1 MKKFVVEMA
10 VGFCASLTVDAKNK
24 EEAIKLAKE
33 LVLEDATE
41 YYDGNLEIEDVNFV
55 QEISN

>member
-1 MKKFVVEMA
+1 MKKFVIEMA

-24 EEAIKLAKE
+24 EEAIIKAKE
-33 LVLEDATE
+33 LVLEDAME

-55 QEISN
+55 DKVE

>member
-24 EEAIKLAKE
+24 EEAIKIAKE
-33 LVLEDATE
+33 LILEDSMNF
-41 YYDGNLEIEDVNFV
+41 YDGNLEIEDVNFV
-55 QEISN
+55 QEVE

>member
-24 EEAIKLAKE
+24 EEAIKLARE

-55 QEISN
+55 QEVS

>member
-10 VGFCASLTVDAKNK
+10 VGFCASLTVEARNK
-24 EEAIKLAKE
+24 KEAIIKAKK

-41 YYDGNLEIEDVNFV
+41 YYDGNLEIENVNFV
-55 QEISN
+55 DEV

>member
-41 YYDGNLEIEDVNFV
+41 YYDGNLEIEDINFV
-55 QEISN
+55 QEVE

>member
-10 VGFCASLTVDAKNK
+10 VGFCANLTVDAKNK
-24 EEAIKLAKE
+24 EEAIKIAKE
-33 LVLEDATE
+33 LVLEDAME

-55 QEISN
+55 DEV

>member
-10 VGFCASLTVDAKNK
+10 VGFCASLIVDAKNK

-41 YYDGNLEIEDVNFV
+41 YYDGNLEIENINFV
-55 QEISN
+55 QEVE

>member
-24 EEAIKLAKE
+24 EEAIKLARE

-41 YYDGNLEIEDVNFV
+41 YYDGNLEIEDINFV
-55 QEISN
+55 QEVS

>member
-10 VGFCASLTVDAKNK
+10 VGFCASLTVEARNK
-24 EEAIKLAKE
+24 EEAIIKAKK

-41 YYDGNLEIEDVNFV
+41 YYDGNLEIENVNYV
-55 QEISN
+55 DEVSE

>member
-24 EEAIKLAKE
+24 EEAIKLARE
-33 LVLEDATE
+33 LVLEDAME
-41 YYDGNLEIEDVNFV
+41 FYDGNLEIEQINFI
-55 QEISN
+55 QEVE

>member
-10 VGFCASLTVDAKNK
+10 VGFCASLTVDARNK

-41 YYDGNLEIEDVNFV
+41 YYDGNLEIEGINFV
-55 QEISN
+55 DEVK

>member
-10 VGFCASLTVDAKNK
+10 VGFCASLTVDAKDK

-33 LVLEDATE
+33 LVLEDAME
-41 YYDGNLEIEDVNFV
+41 YYDGNLEIEGINFV
-55 QEISN
+55 DEVL

>member
-41 YYDGNLEIEDVNFV
+41 YYDGNLEIEGVNFV
-55 QEISN
+55 QEV

>member
-1 MKKFVVEMA
+1 MKKYVVEMA

-24 EEAIKLAKE
+24 EEAIKLARE

-41 YYDGNLEIEDVNFV
+41 YYDGNLEIEDINFV
-55 QEISN
+55 QEVE

>member
-1 MKKFVVEMA
+1 MKKFVVEMS

-24 EEAIKLAKE
+24 EEAIIKAKE

-41 YYDGNLEIEDVNFV
+41 YYDGNLEIENVNFV
-55 QEISN
+55 DEV

>member
-10 VGFCASLTVDAKNK
+10 VGFCASLTVDARNK

-33 LVLEDATE
+33 LVLEDAME

-55 QEISN
+55 DEVK